1 MKQLFVF
8 LLTTILFGCQ
18 NKNSQQT
25 QIVPVSSG
33 LAGTY
38 SKTYNPNE
46 HALFRQIFSDY
57 NTFQETATV
66 VITQTA
72 TDDYKLEV
80 ILYGTAKKEKAP
92 DIHYGVTAELK
103 RVKGFNMDGTPA
115 LMFQGNFDNLVP
127 HSSDINGTL
136 VGSEIKIKERS
147 IEFFLG
153 VNYKKDAGILIG
165 TNLPKIK

>member
-1 MKQLFVF
+1 MKKLFVI
-8 LLTTILFGCQ
+8 LLTTFLFGCK
-18 NKNSQQT
+18 NRNSQQT
-25 QIVPVSSG
+25 EIVPVSPG
-33 LAGTY
+33 LVGTY

-46 HALFRQIFSDY
+46 HAVFRQVFSDY

-92 DIHYGVTAELK
+92 DIHYGVNAELK
-103 RVKGFNMDGTPA
+103 QVKGFNIDGTPA

-127 HSSDINGTL
+127 HSSDINGTV

-153 VNYKKDAGILIG
+153 VSYKEEPSILIG